1 MSFTTDTGNLFQSD
15 AQHQKAAVRA
25 ARAEA
30 LESVGNPIKL
40 STKPLSVVI
49 RQPQTK
55 GKRAEPEGWVAESGF
70 VVRRVGLDSGK
81 TKQLYKGH
89 CGPVTSL
96 DFYRPTT
103 GTQFSRD
110 LLISGSWD
118 KTFRVWDVQTKTHL
132 STTIAH
138 NDFVKALVVIPSL
151 KVLVT
156 GSSDKDL
163 RVWDL
168 APLDSWDFA
177 SLATSTSG
185 TSTPA
190 EDNSEPT
197 PPPQLRA
204 GAAPPAAV
212 SHRPLS
218 CLLALKAHTRPIEQL
233 AYYDLLESA
242 DDDDEQPRKK
252 TGRTALLSADSMG
265 ALKIWELWREESGAM
280 KGELRCQTRPHELA
294 IYDMVVGE
302 EGELWTASAD
312 HSVLL
317 SSLSLSTPSTP
328 PTPLLR
334 LPHPSQVRSLLPL
347 AAALPALS
355 APYLLTASSDELLRI
370 FSLASSACDPD
381 PAREQ
386 RREWRG
392 IGLAEGSVPGGCVR
406 EVEGHTHEIVQLRAY
421 VSEGT
426 AKSQDGADEGGG
438 KKREAWILS
447 ASLDGTLRRWK
458 WPEMLLEERDR
469 LVLVPVVEQEEGEKK
484 KEGLLT
490 EEEERELE
498 ELMADDE

>member
-1 MSFTTDTGNLFQSD
+1 MSFTTDTDNLFQSD
-15 AQHQKAAVRA
+15 AQHQKAAIRA

-40 STKPLSVVI
+40 STKPLRVI
-49 RQPQTK
+49 VRHSQGK
-55 GKRAEPEGWVAESGF
+55 GKGAEPDAWVAESGF

-96 DFYRPTT
+96 DFYRLTPA
-103 GTQFSRD
+103 TQLTRD

-118 KTFRVWDVQTKTHL
+118 KSFRVWDVQTKTHL

-138 NDFVKALVVIPSL
+138 TDFVKALVVIPSL

-168 APLDSWDFA
+168 APLDSWDIA
-177 SLATSTSG
+177 SLASSTSG

-190 EDNSEPT
+190 DDNSEPA
-197 PPPQLRA
+197 PPPQLRT
-204 GAAPPAAV
+204 GAAPPSAV
-212 SHRPLS
+212 SHSPLP

-233 AYYDLLESA
+233 AYYDLLEPS

-252 TGRTALLSADSMG
+252 TGRTAVLSADSMG
-265 ALKIWELWREESGAM
+265 ALKIWELWRDESGAM

-294 IYDMVVGE
+294 IYDMVIGE

-312 HSVLL
+312 NSVLL
-317 SSLSLSTPSTP
+317 SSLSLSSPSTP

-347 AAALPALS
+347 ASALPALS
-355 APYLLTASSDELLRI
+355 APYLLTAASDELIRI
-370 FSLASSACDPD
+370 FSLADSACDPD
-381 PAREQ
+381 PARER

-392 IGLAEGSVPGGCVR
+392 IGLAEGTVPDGCVR

-421 VSEGT
+421 VSEG
-426 AKSQDGADEGGG
+426 KEEEGEGGG

-447 ASLDGTLRRWK
+447 ASLDGTLRRWR
-458 WPEMLLEERDR
+458 WPEMLTEEREK
-469 LVLVPVVEQEEGEKK
+469 LVVVPVVEEER
-484 KEGLLT
+484 KESLLT